1 MNVLQELM
9 VSSSVRVGTT
19 FGVAESE
26 PLTHVRAEFRSL
38 YKNLDEFDHD
48 SDDEHLVAKVFCTHL
63 DFDKT
68 DWNIHDF
75 LDTDGGIYDLYH
87 PFFSDRDGLRSFGHS
102 IASQLDVHFNNNIF
116 YIEKLEVSEPFRG
129 KRIGAEIIAYMINQF
144 SQDANIAVLKAY
156 PLEKGL
162 SKTEIK
168 ARQKRLKS
176 YYKSLG
182 FKATKNDKDWMF
194 LDLSK
199 EHFFD

>member
-1 MNVLQELM
+1 MTVLQDIM
-9 VSSSVRVGTT
+9 VSSSIRVGTT
-19 FGVAESE
+19 FGVDVSE
-26 PLTHVRAEFRSL
+26 PLTHIRAEFHSP
-38 YKNLDEFDHD
+38 YKNFEEFDDD
-48 SDDEHLVAKVFCTHL
+48 SNDEHLVAKVSCTHL

-75 LDTDGGIYDLYH
+75 LDTDGDIYDLYH
-87 PFFSDRDGLRSFGHS
+87 PIFSDRDGLRSFGTS
-102 IASQLDVHFNNNIF
+102 IASQLEFHFNNNIL

-129 KRIGAEIIAYMINQF
+129 RRIGAEIIAYMINQF

-162 SKTEIK
+162 RKTEIK

-182 FKATKNDKDWMF
+182 FKSTKNDKDWMF

-199 EHFFD
+199 EYHFD